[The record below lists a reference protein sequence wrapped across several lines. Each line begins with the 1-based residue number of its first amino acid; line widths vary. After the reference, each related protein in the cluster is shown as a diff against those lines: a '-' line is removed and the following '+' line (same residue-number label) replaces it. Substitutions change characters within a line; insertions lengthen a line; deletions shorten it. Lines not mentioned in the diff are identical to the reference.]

1 MQPLPLLHQAVDV
14 ATSGRRRCR
23 CYTSG
28 RRRCYLRP
36 QRLLHAATAVAASYG
51 REARLLR

>member
-23 CYTSG
+23 CYI
-28 RRRCYLRP
+28 RP
-36 QRLLHAATAVAASYG
+36 STLLPQAAATATCG
-51 REARLLR
+51 HRRCCKLRT